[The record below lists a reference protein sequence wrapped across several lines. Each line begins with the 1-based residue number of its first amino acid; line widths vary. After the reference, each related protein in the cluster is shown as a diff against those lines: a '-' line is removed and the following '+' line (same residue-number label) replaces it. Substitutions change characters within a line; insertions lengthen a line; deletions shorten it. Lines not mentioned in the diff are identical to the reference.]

1 MTNIEELQHHETK
14 LESGGKIVVLDSGA
28 VLTAEMTAMLQ
39 ALHSRSTE
47 GIDGHLQVLAE
58 RGADKFMSTYYV
70 QYGHKSIGD
79 CGVGIVFIEGISMLA
94 AKAIQD
100 SKLYNGQEA
109 STRYIDF
116 ADQPFL
122 NPEGTEAGKSIQEN
136 WRRFYLKAVEEM
148 TEELPNRYPL
158 GTDEKEV
165 SYKKAIAARAFDIC
179 RGFLPA
185 GASTN
190 IAWTTTLR
198 QFDDRIMQLRHH
210 PLAEVR
216 EIADKLNDAMLK
228 MYPSSFKPMDEDRM
242 AKYQATHDYIKKTN
256 EQYYHHDV
264 ECPELALTRDGIVHT
279 DLEPYKDILA
289 TRPEKAELPKW
300 LGAYGEAAFAFTLDF
315 GSFRDIQRHRAVTQ
329 RMPLLTADIGF
340 HEWYL
345 DELTDNLRT
354 EAEELIAELGKAA
367 INLTDDIAVRQYYL
381 PMGFKISN
389 YLSGDLPSLVYL
401 VELRASSLVHPTLAV
416 QAEKMA
422 HILEETYKDV
432 NLMIHLSSEVGR
444 FDVKRGEADIVRTDQ

>member
-1 MTNIEELQHHETK
+1 MSTLEQLNHHETK
-14 LESGGKIVVLDSGA
+14 LDTGGKIVVIDSGA

-47 GIDGHLQVLAE
+47 GINGHLQVLAE

-79 CGVGIVFIEGISMLA
+79 CGVGVVFIEGISMLA

-116 ADQPFL
+116 ANQPFL
-122 NPEGTEAGKSIQEN
+122 NPEGTAAGTAIQEN
-136 WRRFYLKAVEEM
+136 WRRFYLKAVAEM
-148 TEELPNRYPL
+148 KTELPNRYPL
-158 GTDEKEV
+158 GEGEKET
-165 SYKKAIAARAFDIC
+165 SYNKAIEARAFDIT

-210 PLAEVR
+210 PLEEVR
-216 EIADKLNDAMLK
+216 EIADKLNDAMLA
-228 MYPSSFKPMDEDRM
+228 MYPSSFKPNDDERYE
-242 AKYQATHDYIKKTN
+242 KYRATHEYTALAAK
-256 EQYYHHDV
+256 QYYHHDAD
-264 ECPELALTRDGIVHT
+264 CAELALVRDGVDHGAMQEFKT
-279 DLEPYKDILA
+279 LCAE
-289 TRPEKAELPKW
+289 RPDKTELPKW
-300 LGAYGEAAFAFTLDF
+300 LGAYGEVAFQFTLDF

-329 RMPLLTADIGF
+329 RMPLLTSSIGF

-345 DELTDNLRT
+345 DELTEDLRV
-354 EAEELIAELGKAA
+354 EATELIAELATAA
-367 INLTDDIAVRQYYL
+367 NGLTDDEALRQYYL

-389 YLSGDLPSLVYL
+389 YVSGDLPAWVYL

-416 QAEKMA
+416 QAAKMA
-422 HILEETYKDV
+422 DILRETYADID
-432 NLMIHLSSEVGR
+432 LAIHITSEAGR
-444 FDVKRGEADIVRTDQ
+444 FDVKRGEADILKVE

>member
-1 MTNIEELQHHETK
+1 MSKLEELQHHEVK
-14 LESGGKIVVLDSGA
+14 LSPGGKIVVLDSGA

-47 GIDGHLQVLAE
+47 GIEGHLKVLAE

-116 ADQPFL
+116 ADQAFL

-136 WRRFYLKAVEEM
+136 WRRFYLKAVEQM
-148 TEELPNRYPL
+148 TEELPSRYPL
-158 GTDEKEV
+158 GDDENEV
-165 SYKKAIAARAFDIC
+165 HYKKAIAARAFDIT

-210 PLAEVR
+210 PLEEVR
-216 EIADKLNDAMLK
+216 EIAEKLNEAMLA
-228 MYPSSFKPMDEDRM
+228 MYPSSFKAMTDER
-242 AKYQATHDYIKKTN
+242 AEKYRPTHDYIEMAN
-256 EQYYHHDV
+256 RQYYHHDI
-264 ECPELALTRDGIVHT
+264 ECPELALVRDGIEHR
-279 DLEPYKDILA
+279 DLVPFKKILSE
-289 TRPEKAELPKW
+289 RPNKAELPKW

-345 DELTDNLRT
+345 DELTEDLRT

-367 INLTDDIAVRQYYL
+367 GNLTNDLALRQYYL

-389 YLSGDLPSLVYL
+389 YLSGDLPALVYL

-416 QAEKMA
+416 QAERMA
-422 HILEETYKDV
+422 RLLEETYADV
-432 NLMIHLSSEVGR
+432 GLAIHLNSEPGR

>member
-1 MTNIEELQHHETK
+1 MSTIEQLKHHETP
-14 LESGGKIVVLDSGA
+14 LDGGGKIVILDSGA

-47 GIDGHLQVLAE
+47 GIAGHLQVLAE

-116 ADQPFL
+116 ANQAFH
-122 NPEGTEAGKSIQEN
+122 NPIGTEAGQSIQES
-136 WRRFYLKAVEEM
+136 WRRFYLKAVAEM
-148 TEELPNRYPL
+148 QTELPHRYPMSE
-158 GTDEKEV
+158 GEKEG
-165 SYKKAIAARAFDIC
+165 SYQKAIAARAFDIC

-190 IAWTTTLR
+190 LAWTTTLR
-198 QFDDRIMQLRHH
+198 QFDDRILQLRHH

-216 EIADKLNDAMLK
+216 EIAQKLEDAMIAV
-228 MYPSSFKPMDEDRM
+228 YPNSFRTDKKRYE
-242 AKYQATHDYIKKTN
+242 ATEAYTATANEYYYFHDP
-256 EQYYHHDV
+256 
-264 ECPELALTRDGIVHT
+264 ECPEMELVRDGIDHET
-279 DLEPYKDILA
+279 MQAY
-289 TRPEKAELPKW
+289 RPLLQERPPKTELPKW
-300 LGAYGEAAFAFTLDF
+300 LGAEGEVGFAFQLDF

-329 RMPLLTADIGF
+329 RMPLLTSELGF
-340 HEWYL
+340 HPWYL
-345 DELTDNLRT
+345 DELTEDLHA
-354 EAEELIAELGKAA
+354 EAENLIADLAA
-367 INLTDDIAVRQYYL
+367 AANSLTDDPALRQYYL

-389 YLSGDLPSLVYL
+389 YLSGDLPALVYL
-401 VELRASSLVHPTLAV
+401 VELRASSLVHPTLAT
-416 QAEKMA
+416 QAAEMA
-422 HILEETYKDV
+422 KLLEEVYEDIGLK
-432 NLMIHLSSEVGR
+432 IHLSSEPGR
-444 FDVKRGEADIVRTDQ
+444 FDVKRGDADIIRVDA